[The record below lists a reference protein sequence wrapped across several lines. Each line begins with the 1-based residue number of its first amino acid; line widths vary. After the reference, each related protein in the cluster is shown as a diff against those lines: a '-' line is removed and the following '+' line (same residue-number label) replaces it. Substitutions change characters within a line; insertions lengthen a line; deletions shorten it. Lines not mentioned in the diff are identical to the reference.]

1 MKVNRYS
8 IFDEFHVLTERRIY
22 GHEWVAPAT

>member
-1 MKVNRYS
+1 MKVNRYF

-22 GHEWVAPAT
+22 GCEWVAPAA